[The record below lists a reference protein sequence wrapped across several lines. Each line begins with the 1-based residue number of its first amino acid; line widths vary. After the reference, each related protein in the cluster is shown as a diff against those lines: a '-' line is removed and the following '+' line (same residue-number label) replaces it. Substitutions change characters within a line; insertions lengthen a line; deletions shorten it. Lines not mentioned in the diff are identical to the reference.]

1 LIGRRPLSRSEFEQI
16 RVPHMLIEKRLLKLT
31 RPTTFL
37 GQADEA
43 IK

>member
-1 LIGRRPLSRSEFEQI
+1 
-16 RVPHMLIEKRLLKLT
+16 MLIEKRLLKLT